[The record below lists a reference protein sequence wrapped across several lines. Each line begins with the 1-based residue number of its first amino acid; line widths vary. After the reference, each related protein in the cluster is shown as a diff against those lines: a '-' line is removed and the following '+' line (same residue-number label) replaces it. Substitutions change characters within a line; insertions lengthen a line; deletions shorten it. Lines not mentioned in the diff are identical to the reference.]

1 MAVLV
6 EAISVLVRKDSVRS
20 KMAGGE
26 ERFRLL
32 IPNAT
37 YCDDGELAR
46 VGFLHP
52 TDVGSFIDELEDGG
66 LTFMEEGKCV
76 DLAVCDQQF
85 GLTADCDWIEFCHL
99 PIDGGKVAVAWI
111 FEGERFGF
119 GVHMSSASFELAT
132 PPGWQFEDSLSDKF
146 QFIPFDATTQ

>member
-6 EAISVLVRKDSVRS
+6 EAISVLIRMDSVRS

-26 ERFRLL
+26 ARFELL

-46 VGFLHP
+46 VGFLGP
-52 TDVGSFIDELEDGG
+52 PDVEAFIGELEEAG
-66 LTFMEEGKCV
+66 LTFMEDGRCV
-76 DLAVCDQQF
+76 DFAVCDQQQ
-85 GLTADCDWIEFCHL
+85 GLTAPCDWIEFCHL
-99 PIDGGKVAVAWI
+99 PMEGGKVGAAWI

-119 GVHMSSASFELAT
+119 GIHLSSPRIQLAT
-132 PPGWQFEDSLSDKF
+132 PPGWEFEGSLSDKF
-146 QFIPFDATTQ
+146 NFVPVDATRQ